1 MCLISKIGS
10 IVLLCHLN
18 LSDNTVIPNL
28 DEDKIY
34 LLHFKKFLFSKFCAQ
49 SFKKT
54 CVFYDLRWKSVVS
67 FFYF

>member
-34 LLHFKKFLFSKFCAQ
+34 LLHFKNIFVFKILCAKF
-49 SFKKT
+49 
-54 CVFYDLRWKSVVS
+54 
-67 FFYF
+67 